1 VDHAGCSED
10 APTPTRRPCL
20 ARMGGRGLQRP
31 GRESLD
37 GSEWIEPAQ
46 LAQNLDDLATIKR
59 WLGYDTALQRTLRPL
74 LGTLSGQEAVL
85 VDVAAGGADPA
96 AGLSL
101 LAAEAGVS
109 LRTVAIDLH
118 PQVTAEARSRTRGV
132 EGVAIVRADGLRL
145 PLATASADV
154 ALCSFTLHH
163 LAWGQALTLL
173 GEMRRV
179 ARRGLILAD
188 LARSRLAYS
197 GAWLLFRLWGPRH
210 RLSRHDGLL
219 SIRRAYTLR
228 EVERLAAEAAL
239 EEPRLRR
246 RPFWFMLLA
255 PGPAFD
261 RARAG
266 GWG

>member
-1 VDHAGCSED
+1 MGHAGCSEA
-10 APTPTRRPCL
+10 APTPTRGPCL

-31 GRESLD
+31 GCESLD
-37 GSEWIEPAQ
+37 GGEWIEPAQ
-46 LAQNLDDLATIKR
+46 LAQNLDDLATIKH
-59 WLGYDTALQRTLRPL
+59 WLGYDTALRRTLRPL
-74 LGTLSGQEAVL
+74 LETLSGREAVL

-132 EGVAIVRADGLRL
+132 EGVTIVRGDALRL

-163 LAWGQALTLL
+163 FTWGQAQALL

-188 LARSRLAYS
+188 LAHSRLGYW
-197 GAWLLFRLWGPRH
+197 GAWLLFRLWGRRH

-219 SIRRAYTLR
+219 SMRRAYSFR
-228 EVERLAAEAAL
+228 EVRRLAAEAG
-239 EEPRLRR
+239 LRQPVLHR
-246 RPFWFMLLA
+246 YPFWFMLLA
-255 PGPAFD
+255 PEAAFD
-261 RARAG
+261 RAPPRG
-266 GWG
+266 